1 MCDTPQYYIGR
12 LKLDIIKEAYLV
24 EVSFIDQPP
33 RQDKLNDLPQ
43 WTISSKN
50 AIWFVQE
57 DQPYMDRAVGGE
69 RIKEE
74 LLSQFPH

>member
-1 MCDTPQYYIGR
+1 MSEAKQYYIGH

-24 EVSFIDQPP
+24 EVSFIDQSP
-33 RQDKLNDLPQ
+33 RQDKLNDLPE

-57 DQPYMDRAVGGE
+57 NQSYMDRAVDGE